1 VIKPLLFQYQV
12 RFSFLENPKKY
23 YLIFLFS
30 EDKTNHQL
38 KDLQS
43 ATTYEI
49 ELQAIKKRR
58 HQKSNGILF

>member
-1 VIKPLLFQYQV
+1 M
-12 RFSFLENPKKY
+12 NPKKY

-49 ELQAIKKRR
+49 ELQAIKKRL